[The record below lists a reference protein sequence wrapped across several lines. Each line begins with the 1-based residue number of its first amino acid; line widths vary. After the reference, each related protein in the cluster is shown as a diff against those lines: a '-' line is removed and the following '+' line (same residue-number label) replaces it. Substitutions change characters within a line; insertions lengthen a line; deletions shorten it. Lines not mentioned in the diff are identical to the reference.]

1 MVFSRLLLA
10 AANSKK
16 YISGERSDDKVV
28 VNTHD
33 NEVVLCFQIDDKENR
48 ISGILDFNEKKRC
61 DGLIFYSKDG
71 EESKV
76 ICLVEM
82 KSSNI
87 DNVVEQIDKT
97 KRHIEQM
104 LRAEC
109 GSHCNKLLSRVKWK
123 AGFYSF
129 GASDD
134 QKKRKIKD
142 QLKKTGFDDVT
153 DFDRSKNDAGPFLR
167 GELTVRNLKSKY
179 KDKRR

>member
-28 VNTHD
+28 VSTHD
-33 NEVVLCFQIDDKENR
+33 NEVVLCFQIDDKEKR
-48 ISGILDFNEKKRC
+48 VSGFLDFNEKKRC

-87 DNVVEQIDKT
+87 DNVLEQINKT
-97 KRHIEQM
+97 RGHIEQM
-104 LRAEC
+104 LRDER
-109 GSHCNKLLSRVKWK
+109 GSHCNKLLSRIKWK
-123 AGFYSF
+123 AAFYSF
-129 GASDD
+129 GSSDD
-134 QKKRKIKD
+134 EKKRKIKD
-142 QLKKTGFDDVT
+142 QLKKAGFDDVA
-153 DFDRSKNDAGPFLR
+153 DFDRSKNDAGTFLR
-167 GELTVRNLKSKY
+167 GDYTSKKIKSKL